1 MNKMY
6 ATIIA
11 IAIVVIIII
20 LGCLWYV
27 TQHSPSVSN
36 WPGVRQKTFRGK

>member
-1 MNKMY
+1 MY

-27 TQHSPSVSN
+27 TQHSPSVIGQGYDKKHLEEN
-36 WPGVRQKTFRGK
+36 NQGK